1 MKILYVGAFR
11 FPKYDA
17 ASARVLNNARCLK
30 ASGHSVEFISWGGC
44 YENQHLSFGD
54 EDLFDNFPFII
65 TGELD
70 IQGSVWK
77 KILNRLNCGSK
88 TMKILDSKK
97 ESVDLIISYNPNLVF
112 NLKLKRFAKCN
123 GIKYANDITEW
134 SDKHELRLIE
144 RLTNAINLRI
154 ITKSVI
160 NKIVISS
167 YLDKYYNQGNN
178 IVVPPLVDLSEKKWN
193 HFEAPI
199 DKSRDDC
206 AITFIYSGNPARK
219 DNLHLIINS
228 VQKELGKDAKIK
240 LLILGISKEK
250 YLSEFSGLLSTKE
263 LDDGIVFVGRIPQD
277 EVPLYYQQSDFMILL
292 REPNRKSTAG
302 FPTKFV
308 ESFASGVPVVANIT
322 SDIGRY
328 LIDGS
333 TGFVVK
339 DNSEEALC
347 AVIEHICSIPKS
359 DFQSIKEKVVLTS
372 KQLDYHSFIAPFE
385 QFLSHLQ

>member
-193 HFEAPI
+193 HFGNSSYKLQEDHI
-199 DKSRDDC
+199 
-206 AITFIYSGNPARK
+206 ITFIYAGNPARK
-219 DNLHLIINS
+219 DNLHMIINS
-228 VQKELGKDAKIK
+228 IQAELTEGANVK
-240 LLILGISKEK
+240 LLILGISKEN
-250 YLSEFSGLLSTKE
+250 YLSKYFDLLKTKD
-263 LDDGIVFVGRIPQD
+263 LDDRIVFIGKIPQD
-277 EVPLYYQQSDFMILL
+277 KVPSYYKQSDFMILL
-292 REPNRKSTAG
+292 REPNRKSMAG

-308 ESFASGVPVVANIT
+308 ESFASGVPVVANLT
-322 SDIGRY
+322 SDIGHY

-339 DNSEEALC
+339 DNSEEALST
-347 AVIEHICSIPKS
+347 VIEHVCSMSQSEI
-359 DFQSIKEKVVLTS
+359 QSIKENVISNSRL
-372 KQLDYHSFIAPFE
+372 LDYHTFITPFE
-385 QFLSHLQ
+385 YFLSHLQ

>member
-1 MKILYVGAFR
+1 MNIVYVGAFR

-17 ASARVLNNARCLK
+17 AAARVLNNARCLR
-30 ASGHSVEFISWGGC
+30 AIGHSVEFISWGGC
-44 YENQHLSFGD
+44 YEQSDLQLGT
-54 EDLFDNFPFII
+54 EDTYDGFKYVI

-70 IQGSVWK
+70 LKGSIGT
-77 KILNRLNCGSK
+77 KILNRLNRGGRTLKLLASK
-88 TMKILDSKK
+88 TDI
-97 ESVDLIISYNPNLVF
+97 DLIISYNPDLVF
-112 NLKLKRFAKCN
+112 NLRLRAFAKRK

-154 ITKSVI
+154 VTKTVL
-160 NKIVISS
+160 NRIVISS
-167 YLDKYYNQGNN
+167 YLDEYYDRGNN
-178 IVVPPLVDLSEKKWN
+178 IIVPPLVDLTEEKWN
-193 HFEAPI
+193 HFETTP
-199 DKSRDDC
+199 DKPQEDDT
-206 AITFIYSGNPARK
+206 ITFIYAGNPARK

-228 VQKELGKDAKIK
+228 IQEEIKKGAKTK

-250 YLSEFSGLLSTKE
+250 YLSVYADLLNTKE
-263 LDDGIVFVGRIPQD
+263 LDDMIVFVGRIPQT
-277 EVPLYYQQSDFMILL
+277 EVPSYYQQSDFMILL
-292 REPNRKSTAG
+292 REPNRKSMAG

-308 ESFASGVPVVANIT
+308 ESFASGVPVVANLT

-328 LIDGS
+328 LIDRS

-359 DFQSIKEKVVLTS
+359 EFRSIKEKVVLTS
-372 KQLDYHSFIAPFE
+372 KQLDYHTYIAPFE
-385 QFLSHLQ
+385 QFISHLQ